1 MAGALLGLILAAI
14 PVVVIP
20 GVLSTFEPIKTAIAG
35 AVGIFAVAFTL
46 AVNLA
51 GGTFSL
57 AALGEVVSTTGGL
70 RGLRAIGAVSLGVIG
85 AISILGSITSVAP
98 DTSWFGSLGR
108 GQGTL
113 FLIALGA
120 VVALAGPAI
129 ATVGGVGT
137 VLRALAIGAA
147 PCAIATILQRYG
159 LDPVTGLP
167 CDVER
172 LQTTIGNALPGSTY
186 FGITTLLGLE
196 HARLAWRR
204 WQGAHA
210 VVVPAIEATSRD
222 DTAPAVAA
230 GIETR
235 ASRRRAR
242 RTAEGREPVAGP
254 FIAMATTVDIG
265 GSAWVGAGLTL
276 AGAVVALFV
285 GTQVARADYARTWV
299 AIPLALAWGAAVART
314 VSRTIAVPPGVAV
327 AGWSGVVILS
337 SVANGLTLSRGPQLG
352 LLAAGAVW
360 VVAVA
365 TVGVRRFD
373 LRAGAL
379 AAAGFAGA
387 VVVTGA
393 SWFIPVVGCQPEGA
407 ATPAPTSAPV
417 LAADP
422 KSASSSGDAP
432 STPSAPSAPEAP
444 SVAAATAPALG
455 GAIDRA
461 VAMVND
467 RLNFQGS
474 SASAASLGWR
484 ANVWTHAL
492 DVYLGQPP
500 SVEAKARA
508 MAAALAGAQYGDVAA
523 LNRSPGS
530 RAPGG
535 WWYRIMGYGPES
547 QVFTLATS
555 TSADIRAVQ
564 GEITYDRA
572 HNVVLDV
579 LLTTGA
585 VGLAA
590 WAVNLGAAFVL
601 AWRLRRGGAVGVATA
616 SLAPILLCILVSGLS
631 GVDATAITL
640 INWVVIATCML
651 VTPEGL
657 VATPTRR
664 PEVPVPSRRP
674 IAPAVVASDEVVPLV
689 VVSGA
694 LLAACVAASVFGLGA
709 TSPLAWSVGA
719 FVGLAIGGLAVA
731 ERPFPRGRPDLRVVT
746 VTVVA
751 ALVSTIVMTPGWNA
765 MAAGH
770 YARLTQS
777 STLPKEQVAA
787 MAKRAVALDP
797 GQATYRVLAGMS

>member
-1 MAGALLGLILAAI
+1 M
-14 PVVVIP
+14 PVLVIP
-20 GVLSTFEPIKTAIAG
+20 GVLSTFEPIKTTLAG
-35 AVGIFAVAFTL
+35 AVGIFAVALSL
-46 AVNLA
+46 AVHLLR
-51 GGTFSL
+51 GTFSL
-57 AALGEVVSTTGGL
+57 SAMSDVVTSVRGL
-70 RGLRAIGAVSLGVIG
+70 RGVRAVGAVSLGVIG
-85 AISILGSITSVAP
+85 AVSILGSITSVAP

-113 FLIALGA
+113 FLVAVGA
-120 VVALAGPAI
+120 VVALAGPAV
-129 ATVGGVGT
+129 ASVGGVGS
-137 VLRALAIGAA
+137 VLRALAIGAV

-196 HARLAWRR
+196 HARLAWLRWRVRR
-204 WQGAHA
+204 DLATAVDALAHQVA
-210 VVVPAIEATSRD
+210 SAPPVPA
-222 DTAPAVAA
+222 V
-230 GIETR
+230 ETR
-235 ASRRRAR
+235 AARRRTR
-242 RTAEGREPVAGP
+242 RVVEGRELAVGAP
-254 FIAMATTVDIG
+254 IAVATTADASS
-265 GSAWVGAGLTL
+265 SAWIGDGFLL
-276 AGAVVALFV
+276 AGGVAALFA
-285 GTQVARADYARTWV
+285 GSQIARADFARTWV
-299 AIPLALAWGAAVART
+299 AIPLALTWGAAVART
-314 VSRTIAVPPGVAV
+314 VSRNIAVPPGVAV
-327 AGWSGVVILS
+327 AGWAGVVVLS

-365 TVGVRRFD
+365 TMGARRFD
-373 LRAGAL
+373 LRDGAL

-393 SWFIPVVGCQPEGA
+393 SWFIPVVGCRPQGA
-407 ATPAPTSAPV
+407 AAPV
-417 LAADP
+417 PTVAAVAAADP
-422 KSASSSGDAP
+422 RPASANSAAPPAPAAPDAP
-432 STPSAPSAPEAP
+432 P
-444 SVAAATAPALG
+444 VAAASAPALS
-455 GAIDRA
+455 GALDRA

-492 DVYLGQPP
+492 NVYADRPP

-535 WWYRIMGYGPES
+535 WWYRIMGFGPES

-555 TSADIRAVQ
+555 TSPEIRAVQ

-585 VGLAA
+585 VGLVA

-601 AWRLRRGGAVGVATA
+601 GWRLRRLGTAGAATA
-616 SLAPILLCILVSGLS
+616 ALAPVLVCILVSGLS
-631 GVDATAITL
+631 GVDATVITL
-640 INWVVIATCML
+640 INWVVIATCII
-651 VTPEGL
+651 VPTTVPTTASRRSAPAPTGRRSTV
-657 VATPTRR
+657 VATSTESLGDDLTRLG
-664 PEVPVPSRRP
+664 
-674 IAPAVVASDEVVPLV
+674 VVAGV
-689 VVSGA
+689 
-694 LLAACVAASVFGLGA
+694 LLAACVGASVLGLGA
-709 TSPLAWSVGA
+709 TTPLAWAVGA
-719 FVGLAIGGLAVA
+719 FVGLCVAGLAVV
-731 ERPFPRGRPDLRVVT
+731 ERPFPRGRPDLGVIT

-751 ALVSTIVMTPGWNA
+751 ALVATIVMVPGWSA

-770 YARLTQS
+770 YARLTQDAA
-777 STLPKEQVAA
+777 LPKDRVQAY
-787 MAKRAVALDP
+787 AKRAVALDP
-797 GQATYRVLAGMS
+797 GQATYRVLAGG

>member
-1 MAGALLGLILAAI
+1 M
-14 PVVVIP
+14 
-20 GVLSTFEPIKTAIAG
+20 
-35 AVGIFAVAFTL
+35 
-46 AVNLA
+46 
-51 GGTFSL
+51 
-57 AALGEVVSTTGGL
+57 
-70 RGLRAIGAVSLGVIG
+70 
-85 AISILGSITSVAP
+85 
-98 DTSWFGSLGR
+98 
-108 GQGTL
+108 
-113 FLIALGA
+113 
-120 VVALAGPAI
+120 
-129 ATVGGVGT
+129 
-137 VLRALAIGAA
+137 
-147 PCAIATILQRYG
+147 ATI
-159 LDPVTGLP
+159 V
-167 CDVER
+167 
-172 LQTTIGNALPGSTY
+172 
-186 FGITTLLGLE
+186 
-196 HARLAWRR
+196 
-204 WQGAHA
+204 
-210 VVVPAIEATSRD
+210 D
-222 DTAPAVAA
+222 D
-230 GIETR
+230 
-235 ASRRRAR
+235 
-242 RTAEGREPVAGP
+242 
-254 FIAMATTVDIG
+254 G

-365 TVGVRRFD
+365 TMGARRFD

-407 ATPAPTSAPV
+407 ATPAATAAPV
-417 LAADP
+417 AAADP
-422 KSASSSGDAP
+422 KSSQSGVAAP
-432 STPSAPSAPEAP
+432 SAPSAPSAPEAP
-444 SVAAATAPALG
+444 SVAAASAPALG
-455 GAIDRA
+455 GALDRA

-535 WWYRIMGYGPES
+535 WWYRIMGFGPES

-555 TSADIRAVQ
+555 TSPDIRAVQ

-585 VGLAA
+585 VGLVA
-590 WAVNLGAAFVL
+590 WAVNLGAAFL
-601 AWRLRRGGAVGVATA
+601 LGWRLRRLGTAGVATA
-616 SLAPILLCILVSGLS
+616 ALAPVLVCILVSGLS

-640 INWVVIATCML
+640 INWVVIAMCIIVPTNVPASL
-651 VTPEGL
+651 P
-657 VATPTRR
+657 ATAARRSETAPTGRR
-664 PEVPVPSRRP
+664 
-674 IAPAVVASDEVVPLV
+674 ATVVAVPAESLGDELTRLGVVAGV
-689 VVSGA
+689 
-694 LLAACVAASVFGLGA
+694 LLAACVVASVLGLGA
-709 TSPLAWSVGA
+709 TTPLAWAVGA
-719 FVGLAIGGLAVA
+719 FVGLCIAGLAVA
-731 ERPFPRGRPDLRVVT
+731 ERPFPRGRPDLGVIT

-751 ALVSTIVMTPGWNA
+751 ALFATIVMVPGWSA

-770 YARLTQS
+770 YARLTQQS
-777 STLPKEQVAA
+777 VLPKDQVAA
-787 MAKRAVALDP
+787 LAKRAVALDP